1 MFLVFQVFQLSRLDP
16 GTYFFV
22 HCRKSAD
29 RTEAGMTSAFEGT
42 RVLATDLTLDVETA
56 LNIDICNILRV
67 VSQVS
72 TINGDFSSLKSRRS
86 GILSSM
92 KQELY

>member
-1 MFLVFQVFQLSRLDP
+1 
-16 GTYFFV
+16 
-22 HCRKSAD
+22 
-29 RTEAGMTSAFEGT
+29 MTSAFEGT

-56 LNIDICNILRV
+56 LNIDICNIVRV

>member
-1 MFLVFQVFQLSRLDP
+1 
-16 GTYFFV
+16 
-22 HCRKSAD
+22 
-29 RTEAGMTSAFEGT
+29 MTSAFEGT

>member
-1 MFLVFQVFQLSRLDP
+1 
-16 GTYFFV
+16 
-22 HCRKSAD
+22 
-29 RTEAGMTSAFEGT
+29 MTSAFEGT

-56 LNIDICNILRV
+56 LNIDICNIVRV

-72 TINGDFSSLKSRRS
+72 TINGDFSCLKSRRS

-92 KQELY
+92 NQELY

>member
-1 MFLVFQVFQLSRLDP
+1 
-16 GTYFFV
+16 
-22 HCRKSAD
+22 
-29 RTEAGMTSAFEGT
+29 MTSAFEGT

-56 LNIDICNILRV
+56 LNIDICNIVRV

-92 KQELY
+92 NQELY

>member
-1 MFLVFQVFQLSRLDP
+1 
-16 GTYFFV
+16 
-22 HCRKSAD
+22 
-29 RTEAGMTSAFEGT
+29 MTSAFEGT

-92 KQELY
+92 NQELY